1 MTQAAFAPVE
11 TLRLQP
17 YTDHCRV
24 IAEEGAHV
32 VIGVSPGNS
41 YFTAQRLRELT
52 RWGTDHFD
60 QVDLVYT
67 DLHVADMY
75 EALGYGPDEARRKAV
90 KNLRGV
96 RAKVGAAAAEADPAG
111 LRVRARGMS
120 EFQALPAYRE
130 LHRQVLAAVDGDPVV
145 RETCDALTGIFLA
158 GKLTPG
164 QEASALQKDVC
175 RAYICAEVP
184 LFLDT
189 PAILGVPSSLNC
201 YHQALPLADLL
212 YARGTGL
219 RASRNQGHG
228 ILTPVEADVEG
239 DAR

>member
-1 MTQAAFAPVE
+1 MGFGPLRPGRPRLHGSACRRHVRGVGVRGRRGAAQGRQEPA
-11 TLRLQP
+11 
-17 YTDHCRV
+17 
-24 IAEEGAHV
+24 
-32 VIGVSPGNS
+32 
-41 YFTAQRLRELT
+41 
-52 RWGTDHFD
+52 
-60 QVDLVYT
+60 
-67 DLHVADMY
+67 
-75 EALGYGPDEARRKAV
+75 
-90 KNLRGV
+90 GV

-111 LRVRARGMS
+111 IRVRARGMS
-120 EFQALPAYRE
+120 EFRDIPAYRE
-130 LHRQVLAAVDGDPVV
+130 LHREVLAAVEHDPVV

-158 GKLTPG
+158 GKLAPG
-164 QEASALQKDVC
+164 QETNERQREVC

-212 YARGTGL
+212 YGRGPGL

-228 ILTPVEADVEG
+228 ILTPAENARTADAEG

>member
-1 MTQAAFAPVE
+1 ME

-24 IAEEGAHV
+24 IADEGAHV

-41 YFTAQRLRELT
+41 YFTAQRLRDLA
-52 RWGTDHFD
+52 RWGLDHFEK
-60 QVDLVYT
+60 VDFVHT
-67 DLHVADMY
+67 DLHVAEMY
-75 EALGYGPDEARRKAV
+75 EALGYGADEARRKAV

-96 RAKVGAAAAEADPAG
+96 RAKVAAAVADVDPG
-111 LRVRARGMS
+111 GRRLRSRGMS
-120 EFQALPAYRE
+120 EFGGIPAYRE
-130 LHRQVLAAVDGDPVV
+130 LHRQVLAAVAGDAVV
-145 RETCDALTGIFLA
+145 RDTCDALTGTFLK
-158 GKLTPG
+158 GKVDPG
-164 QEASALQKDVC
+164 QEITARQREVC

-212 YARGTGL
+212 YARGSGL

-228 ILTPVEADVEG
+228 IVTPAPMPAGTTADVEG
-239 DAR
+239 DPR